1 MIKMTIAGEEVVS
14 NKEFTITEEMLA
26 TSSTILNNCYPKTW
40 EQDHDYVSR
49 FYYPKD
55 YSKCLIYKDTPILPK
70 EYTQVDC
77 LKLTGT
83 QYIDTGVYGNLETEL
98 VATAIRTTTGNMQI
112 FGDISSNNRAISCNI
127 GSASTS
133 TLNRFGSATVYII
146 YKNYIEQDKQF
157 TIKENKTGIYI
168 DGVRAGSLNATAD
181 FTTQRTLLLGT
192 RNGSSLSNFW
202 VGSIYSCQIYDNG
215 TLIRN
220 FVPCYRNSDKVV
232 GMYDLA
238 NDVFYTNAGTGVFT
252 YNQEQI
258 ETETTLIF
266 SGVVKNSGNISL
278 RPTEPKYCSLQIL
291 DFKTF
296 LSEGE
301 TLDFVINNKTVLQ
314 AIQMVTDAISQYGF
328 VLGNV
333 NIIGGDEVIGAYST
347 QEKTAYDVFQYLAD
361 ITQSRWYT
369 RMIDENTVAIDFYDP
384 TLMPQGL
391 DIDYTEQ
398 YFEENQVIDLTF
410 NYGTRDYRNKQVM
423 LSNEVFGGVDYE
435 ETIIAD
441 GYNKV
446 FSVTT
451 NIGLLKAITVNGVSM
466 TFATNEEKVLGTEA
480 DFYYTIGTNQIEAND
495 TIYASNSVI
504 IVSYTPLVKGRQVV
518 YNTDEVNRI
527 NSQTD
532 RKGVI
537 ARYEQRNDVLSAQE
551 LEKIGQTYIKYKG
564 SPEIILTLQTQT
576 NIYDIG
582 EVVHFNAPINDLDTD
597 YMVKKKS
604 TQIIATGDYSNIFYT
619 YELTSSFNSESAI
632 NYFDNQR
639 AKTSG
644 NITSGEYITRNI
656 DIENIANIIWD
667 NLTITE
673 VTPSGDNILNSPLN
687 SPFTQ

>member
-1 MIKMTIAGEEVVS
+1 MIRMTIAGEEVVS

-98 VATAIRTTTGNMQI
+98 VATAMRSTSGNMQI
-112 FGDISSNNRAISCNI
+112 FGDVSNNSRAITCNI
-127 GSASTS
+127 GWSKT
-133 TLNRFGSATVYII
+133 TTTVNRFGNKSLDIAYR
-146 YKNYIEQDKQF
+146 NYIEPSQPF
-157 TIKENKTGIYI
+157 TIKSNKTGIFI
-168 DGVRAGSLNATAD
+168 DNIQIGTFDTTTS
-181 FTTQRTLLLGT
+181 FTTQRTLLLAT
-192 RNGSSLSNFW
+192 RNGSSLSNLW

-220 FVPCYRNSDKVV
+220 FIPCYRNSDKVV

-238 NDVFYTNAGTGVFT
+238 NGVFYTNAGTGVFT

-258 ETETTLIF
+258 ETESTLIF
-266 SGVVKNSGNISL
+266 SGLVKNSGNISL

-291 DFKTF
+291 DFKTL

-301 TLDFVINNKTVLQ
+301 TLDFVISNKTVLE
-314 AIQMVTDAISQYGF
+314 AIQMVVDAVSQYGF

-333 NIIGGDEVIGAYST
+333 NIIGGNDVIGAYST
-347 QEKTAYDVFQYLAD
+347 QEKSAYDVFQYLAD
-361 ITQSRWYT
+361 ITQSRWST
-369 RMIDENTVAIDFYDP
+369 RMVDENTVAIDFYDP
-384 TLMPQGL
+384 TLMPQGI
-391 DIDYTEQ
+391 DIDYTKEW
-398 YFEENQVIDLTF
+398 FDDNQVTGLSF

-423 LSNEVFGGVDYE
+423 LSDQVYGGTDYID
-435 ETIIAD
+435 TILGD
-441 GYNKV
+441 GYNKS
-446 FSVTT
+446 FLTT
-451 NIGLLKAITVNGVSM
+451 ANIGLIKSITVNGTSV
-466 TFATNEEKVLGTEA
+466 TFATNEDKELGIDA
-480 DFYYTIGTNQIEAND
+480 DFYYTPGNDSISTDNSYSAGTQIVV
-495 TIYASNSVI
+495 T
-504 IVSYTPLVKGRQVV
+504 YTPLIKGREVI
-518 YNTDEVNRI
+518 YNTDEVQRI
-527 NSQTD
+527 NSQIG

-537 ARYEQRNDVLSAQE
+537 ARYEQRNDILTSDN
-551 LEKIGQTYIKYKG
+551 LEKVGQAYIKYKG
-564 SPEIILTLQTQT
+564 SAEIILTLSTLVD
-576 NIYDIG
+576 IYNIG
-582 EVVHFNAPINDLDTD
+582 EVVHFNAPITELDTD

-604 TQIIATGDYSNIFYT
+604 TQIIATGDYSNVFYT

-639 AKTSG
+639 NKTYG
-644 NITSGEYITRNI
+644 NISQGEYITRNI
-656 DIENIANIIWD
+656 DIENTANIIWD

-673 VTPSGDNILNSPLN
+673 VTPNGDNVLNSILN